1 MDGRGFT
8 ELVRNAA
15 TGSHFSAVD
24 EGIVHPQETRTLS
37 ICRRFETLN
46 STSHLEVRT

>member
-1 MDGRGFT
+1 MDGWGFT
-8 ELVRNAA
+8 EFVRNAA

-24 EGIVHPQETRTLS
+24 EGTVRPQETRTLS

-46 STSHLEVRT
+46 STSHLAARK